1 MTPLSASLIYSRWRR
16 KILGQMV
23 AASYICAVR
32 KNAERPFTSHFQ
44 SLPPFCP
51 RPADSL
57 PTPCRL
63 PADSLAEKRGGK
75 VPTCRK
81 NEKEK
86 CRPAG
91 PAGRSEIIWS
101 KKRNQIWRKKKRLS
115 ADPCLFGK
123 QETSEIRLEKDKSE
137 STNKRGS
144 SKFRGLK
151 LLKDEIVKCI
161 TSL

>member
-1 MTPLSASLIYSRWRR
+1 MRKDHLQVISSHCRHSA
-16 KILGQMV
+16 
-23 AASYICAVR
+23 
-32 KNAERPFTSHFQ
+32 H
-44 SLPPFCP
+44 
-51 RPADSL
+51 DL

-151 LLKDEIVKCI
+151 RPKDEIANLQPV
-161 TSL
+161 SV